1 MKSSAKKIELAS
13 VDDLFSTEE
22 SRQDEQLEKIQ
33 EIPLSELHPFKDHPF
48 KVKDDDAMIE
58 TADSIKKYGVLVPA
72 IARPLPD
79 GGYELVAGHRR
90 RRASELAGKETMP
103 VIVRDLDDDAA
114 TIIMV
119 DSNLQ
124 RESLLPSERAFAY
137 KMKNEAMKRTGGRR
151 KSSQS
156 DYPLKGKKTVEIIG
170 EEFGDSA
177 KQVQRYLKLTDLIPE
192 LLEKLDNGELSFNPA
207 VELSYLTIEEQKEF
221 IDAMEYTQAVPSISQ
236 AQRMKKLSREKKLTG
251 TKMREIMGEIKKGE
265 ITRVMFNNEQLY
277 RYFPKSCSS
286 SKSSSCLICF
296 PAALGRLS
304 ISCLTITMRLGFS
317 QPFA

>member
-1 MKSSAKKIELAS
+1 MPESKAASNQSRTDQGGEQVVEL
-13 VDDLFSTEE
+13 
-22 SRQDEQLEKIQ
+22 
-33 EIPLSELHPFKDHPF
+33 PLAELHPFKNHPF
-48 KVKDDDAMIE
+48 KVKDDDAMME
-58 TADSIKKYGVLVPA
+58 TADSIRQYGVLVPA
-72 IARPLPD
+72 IARPSPE
-79 GGYELVAGHRR
+79 GGYELIAGHRR
-90 RRASELAGKETMP
+90 HRACELAEKETMP

-277 RYFPKSCSS
+277 RYFPKSYT
-286 SKSSSCLICF
+286 
-296 PAALGRLS
+296 PAEMKEEILS
-304 ISCLTITMRLGFS
+304 MLNQWKPQKT
-317 QPFA
+317 AAK

>member
-1 MKSSAKKIELAS
+1 
-13 VDDLFSTEE
+13 
-22 SRQDEQLEKIQ
+22 
-33 EIPLSELHPFKDHPF
+33 
-48 KVKDDDAMIE
+48 
-58 TADSIKKYGVLVPA
+58 
-72 IARPLPD
+72 
-79 GGYELVAGHRR
+79 
-90 RRASELAGKETMP
+90 
-103 VIVRDLDDDAA
+103 
-114 TIIMV
+114 
-119 DSNLQ
+119 
-124 RESLLPSERAFAY
+124 
-137 KMKNEAMKRTGGRR
+137 MKNEAMKRIGGRR

-265 ITRVMFNNEQLY
+265 ITRVMFNNE
-277 RYFPKSCSS
+277 
-286 SKSSSCLICF
+286 
-296 PAALGRLS
+296 
-304 ISCLTITMRLGFS
+304 
-317 QPFA
+317 

>member
-1 MKSSAKKIELAS
+1 
-13 VDDLFSTEE
+13 
-22 SRQDEQLEKIQ
+22 
-33 EIPLSELHPFKDHPF
+33 
-48 KVKDDDAMIE
+48 
-58 TADSIKKYGVLVPA
+58 
-72 IARPLPD
+72 
-79 GGYELVAGHRR
+79 
-90 RRASELAGKETMP
+90 
-103 VIVRDLDDDAA
+103 
-114 TIIMV
+114 MV

-124 RESLLPSERAFAY
+124 REQITFSEKAFAY

-277 RYFPKSCSS
+277 QYFPKSYT
-286 SKSSSCLICF
+286 
-296 PAALGRLS
+296 PAEMKEEILS
-304 ISCLTITMRLGFS
+304 MFN
-317 QPFA
+317 QW

>member
-1 MKSSAKKIELAS
+1 MEFPAYK
-13 VDDLFSTEE
+13 
-22 SRQDEQLEKIQ
+22 LEKIPVTQ
-33 EIPLSELHPFKDHPF
+33 
-48 KVKDDDAMIE
+48 AMI
-58 TADSIKKYGVLVPA
+58 DA
-72 IARPLPD
+72 IGATPSEAYMGRDLLCMFDDEKTVRNLQPD
-79 GGYELVAGHRR
+79 MNKFLNLDEIISGHRR
-90 RRASELAGKETMP
+90 KAAAEKFGYRKVP
-103 VIVRDLDDDAA
+103 VIIRVMSDDEAV
-114 TIIMV
+114 INMV

-124 RESLLPSERAFAY
+124 RQQITFSEKAFAY

-277 RYFPKSCSS
+277 RYFPKSYT
-286 SKSSSCLICF
+286 
-296 PAALGRLS
+296 PAEMKEEILS
-304 ISCLTITMRLGFS
+304 MLNQWKPQKT
-317 QPFA
+317 AAK

>member
-1 MKSSAKKIELAS
+1 MKIAINK
-13 VDDLFSTEE
+13 
-22 SRQDEQLEKIQ
+22 
-33 EIPLSELHPFKDHPF
+33 LHPFYNHPF
-48 KVKDDDAMIE
+48 KVIDNAEMDDLVL
-58 TADSIKKYGVLVPA
+58 SIKEQGILTPIIV
-72 IARPLPD
+72 RPLENTSD
-79 GGYELVAGHRR
+79 EFEIISGHRR
-90 RRASELAGKETMP
+90 YRAAQLLGKKEIE
-103 VIVRDLDDDAA
+103 VSVRYVNRDEAA
-114 TIIMV
+114 VMLV
-119 DSNLQ
+119 DSNLH
-124 RESLLPSERAFAY
+124 RSRILPSEKAFAY

-207 VELSYLTIEEQKEF
+207 VELSYLTIEEQKKF

-277 RYFPKSCSS
+277 QYFPKSYT
-286 SKSSSCLICF
+286 
-296 PAALGRLS
+296 PAEMKEEILS
-304 ISCLTITMRLGFS
+304 MLNQWKPQKT
-317 QPFA
+317 AAK